1 MSSTFPVIRHLITF
15 STVITFLNCHVAT
28 SDTLV
33 NLAVFGRNRIRRG
46 VVYMILPAQQ
56 DDVPIYLVSLFCTC
70 LSSQC
75 HLFTYKFYFKHVLL
89 MNTAHSEDLNDFRKY
104 LDYLTASK
112 I

>member
-1 MSSTFPVIRHLITF
+1 
-15 STVITFLNCHVAT
+15 
-28 SDTLV
+28 
-33 NLAVFGRNRIRRG
+33 
-46 VVYMILPAQQ
+46 MILPAQQ

-89 MNTAHSEDLNDFRKY
+89 MNTAHSEDLNDFKKY